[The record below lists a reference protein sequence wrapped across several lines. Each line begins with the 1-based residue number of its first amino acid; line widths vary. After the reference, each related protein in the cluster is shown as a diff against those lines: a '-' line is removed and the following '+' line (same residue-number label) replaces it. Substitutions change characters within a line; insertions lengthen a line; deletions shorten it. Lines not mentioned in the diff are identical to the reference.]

1 MFDFI
6 PIIYYTSVYYYI
18 IFITTIIVVLQ
29 THKSQLTD
37 SSYFKIMNYSGIF
50 LFVFVLLYMGLRP
63 ISGAAFLDM
72 RTYAKMFTRYQ
83 NYDVKV
89 IFEDP
94 GFHYYL
100 LFSSKIMSL
109 KTFFFIDAFLYIFP
123 LYLVCRKWFP
133 NYWFYAFLF
142 LLGSFSFWVY
152 GVNGIR
158 NGIAGS
164 LFLLGISRE
173 KRVYQILWIIISINF
188 HLTMLLPTIG
198 LIIASIY
205 NNPKKMILFWITC
218 IVLSIVM
225 SGFWE
230 GFFAKLGI
238 FDDNRMSYLTSSI
251 KPGMFSR
258 SGYRWDFLL
267 YSASAVFA
275 GWYYIVVKDY
285 KDKTYY
291 YLFNTFVFANSFW
304 ILVNRANFSNRFAY
318 LSWFMMTFVIIY
330 PLLKEPIIKHQHER
344 IGYILFGY
352 ALFTTIMNVFVH
364 PL

>member
-6 PIIYYTSVYYYI
+6 PLIYYSAVYYYI
-18 IFITTIIVVLQ
+18 IFITTVIVVFQ
-29 THKSQLTD
+29 TQKSQL
-37 SSYFKIMNYSGIF
+37 SSSNYLKILNYSGF
-50 LFVFVLLYMGLRP
+50 LLFAFVLLYMGLRP

-83 NYDVKV
+83 NHDVKV

-100 LFSSKIMSL
+100 LFSSKILSL
-109 KTFFFIDAFLYIFP
+109 KVFFFLNAFLYIFP
-123 LYLVCRKWFP
+123 LYLICRKWFI

-173 KRVYQILWIIISINF
+173 KRVFQIFWIIIAINF

-198 LIIASIY
+198 FIIANLNI
-205 NNPKKMILFWITC
+205 NPRKMILFWITC
-218 IVLSIVM
+218 IVLSLVM
-225 SGFWE
+225 GGFWE
-230 GFFAKLGI
+230 GFFTKLGI
-238 FDDNRMSYLTSSI
+238 LEDNRLTYLTTGI
-251 KPGMFSR
+251 KTGMFSR

-267 YSASAVFA
+267 YGASAVFA

-291 YLFNTFVFANSFW
+291 YLFNIFVFANSFW
-304 ILVNRANFSNRFAY
+304 ILVNQANFSNRFAY

-330 PLLKEPIIKHQHER
+330 PLLKKPIINHQQER

-352 ALFTTIMNVFVH
+352 ALFTIIMNVFIS